1 MRKAAVAFILLFVA
15 WLGYVAWPITTLATL
30 ARAVEAR
37 RHRDRHAARRPAG
50 GAAIA
55 HRPGGRCLFQADWQD
70 LEPAAARRGHRQ
82 PASFADPI
90 VGRIAAPQGIV
101 EFLRDGWPSTVL
113 PERPAGVSGLS
124 SAAIGN
130 AWQIFGSAEYGIR
143 RFEIEVPPSLP
154 RERRFVLE
162 FRLIQWRWQLT
173 GVRMPEHLR
182 VRLAEELNKLL
193 KR

>member
-1 MRKAAVAFILLFVA
+1 M
-15 WLGYVAWPITTLATL
+15 
-30 ARAVEAR
+30 
-37 RHRDRHAARRPAG
+37 
-50 GAAIA
+50 
-55 HRPGGRCLFQADWQD
+55 
-70 LEPAAARRGHRQ
+70 
-82 PASFADPI
+82 
-90 VGRIAAPQGIV
+90 
-101 EFLRDGWPSTVL
+101 L

-124 SAAIGN
+124 SAALGN
-130 AWQIFGSAEYGIR
+130 AWQVFAAGDYGIR

-173 GVRMPEHLR
+173 SVRMPDHLT